1 MEEPKFI
8 KKFNIK
14 EEIEEFAKH
23 QIEIYSACAAFW
35 LFISLIPFLIGI
47 LAILPYTPL
56 QASSIET
63 IIRSIMP
70 KQMQDFALSV
80 LSDIFNKTPSLIS
93 ISFILALIMAA
104 MAIVGIT
111 KGLNKIEEVDDTR
124 NFILLRVR
132 AVVYTICTMVVIVF
146 LLVFGVYGK
155 RIAEIAVDIIGSI
168 PDFIQ
173 TLSYFE
179 NILIILPLFI
189 LFLFFYY
196 ALPAKKLLFVDC
208 LWGAIF
214 TSICWWGMTIGFSI
228 YLKYTDRFSIY
239 GSLAQVVA
247 LMLYFNIGLYLFF
260 VGAEI
265 NKYIRIYIKPK
276 IKKPE

>member
-14 EEIEEFAKH
+14 EEIQEFSKH
-23 QIEIYSACAAFW
+23 QIEVYSACAAFW
-35 LFISLIPFLIGI
+35 LFISLIPFLIGM

-63 IIRSIMP
+63 IIKTIMP
-70 KQMQDFALSV
+70 KQMETFALCI

-93 ISFILALIMAA
+93 VSFILALIMAA
-104 MAIVGIT
+104 MGIVGIT
-111 KGLNKIEEVDDTR
+111 KGLNSIEEIDDTR
-124 NFILLRVR
+124 NFIVLRIR
-132 AVVYTICTMVVIVF
+132 AIVYTACTMVVIVF

-155 RIAEIAVDIIGSI
+155 KIANLMFDIRGFI

-173 TLSYFE
+173 TLGYFE
-179 NILIILPLFI
+179 NILIIVPLFI

-196 ALPAKKLLFVDC
+196 ALPAKKILLVDC
-208 LWGAIF
+208 IWGAIF
-214 TSICWWGMTIGFSI
+214 TSICWWGMTIAFSI
-228 YLKYTDRFSIY
+228 YLQYSDRFSIY

-247 LMLYFNIGLYLFF
+247 LMLYFNVGIYLLF

-265 NKYIRIYIKPK
+265 NKYIRNNIKPL
-276 IKKPE
+276 KKPE